1 MQLPPSYRAQFP
13 QNALTPGF
21 MKLLRFPER
30 IEKYKGVRRVMSV
43 AIQLSDQQLLARKV
57 GLTERDVPFHLR
69 EKV

>member
-1 MQLPPSYRAQFP
+1 
-13 QNALTPGF
+13 

-57 GLTERDVPFHLR
+57 GLTERDVTFHLR